1 MNFVFS
7 LSYTVFKLKAL
18 VFAGIAVLCM
28 PLVAQPSV
36 RVTKDEPVQT
46 TRILFILDC
55 SNSMYGQWQSDSKI
69 KIAQTLLLNILDSLE
84 GKQNVEVALRAYGHQ
99 KQYPPQDCDDSRLE
113 VPFGKNNHDAIRA
126 KIKALVPKGTTPIAY
141 SLEKCKDDFPDCY
154 RCRNVIILITD
165 GLEECG
171 GDPCAVSE
179 ALQKNGVALKPFVIG
194 IGKNFR
200 DDLACIGTY
209 YNAADEVEFSQS
221 LRTVMSQAINNT
233 TAQVNLLDSNNE
245 PTETNSVMSFYD
257 SQNGQLKYNYM
268 HTLNTGGLPDTLLL
282 DPLLTYDI
290 DVHTLPQKQIKNK
303 HLVSGKHTIM
313 ATSASQGYLILKTV
327 GKTNFNASPVQMLVK
342 LPGESHTLNVQTL
355 NRKEKYLAGYYNL
368 EILTLPRIYLDSIHI
383 TQSSVVNVEIPASG
397 ILMLQKQQPGMIGAV
412 FNIQEG
418 EQVWVCNID
427 TDKQSENITLQPGNY
442 TIVWRSAYAN
452 RSLQTKQQDFAIVSG
467 EIIKITLTP

>member
-1 MNFVFS
+1 MFS
-7 LSYTVFKLKAL
+7 LSDIASELKAIVL
-18 VFAGIAVLCM
+18 AGIAVICM
-28 PLVAQPSV
+28 SLAAQPSV
-36 RVTKDEPVQT
+36 RVTKDEPIRT

-84 GKQNVEVALRAYGHQ
+84 DKQNVELALRAYGHQ

-113 VPFGKNNHDAIRA
+113 VPFGKKNHDAIRA

-141 SLEKCKDDFPDCY
+141 SLEKCKDDFPECY
-154 RCRNVIILITD
+154 QCRNIIILITD

-179 ALQKNGVALKPFVIG
+179 ALQKSGVALKPFVIG

-209 YNAADEVEFSQS
+209 YNAADEVEFSQA
-221 LRTVMSQAINNT
+221 LKTVLSQALNNT
-233 TAQVNLLDSNNE
+233 TAQVNLLDSNSE

-257 SQNGQLKYNYM
+257 NQNGQLKYNYI
-268 HTLNTGGLPDTLLL
+268 HTLNTRGLPDTLLL
-282 DPLLTYDI
+282 DPLLKYDV
-290 DVHTLPQKQIKNK
+290 DVHTLPKREIKNK
-303 HLVSGKHTIM
+303 HLVPGKHTIM
-313 ATSASQGYLILKTV
+313 ATPASQGYLTVKTS
-327 GKTNFNASPVQMLVK
+327 GKTNFNASPVQILVR
-342 LPGESHTLNVQTL
+342 LPKEPRTLNVQTL

-383 TQSSVVNVEIPASG
+383 TQSSVVNVEIPAPG
-397 ILMLQKQQPGMIGAV
+397 ILMLQKQQPGMIGSV
-412 FNIQEG
+412 FNMKNGKQE
-418 EQVWVCNID
+418 WIYNID
-427 TDKQSENITLQPGNY
+427 TEKQSENITLQPGDY
-442 TIVWRSAYAN
+442 AIVWRSAYAN
-452 RSLQTKQQDFAIVSG
+452 RSLQTKQQDFTIVSG